1 MLHEKS
7 QPLIRYLDGVSE
19 YFAPKVIGE
28 VNDVYV
34 KVARVKGDAIPW
46 HSHTHEDELFYIID
60 GELEMQLEGQPPFTM
75 RKGDVFVVKRGIT
88 HRIDAAEE
96 CLIMLVENKATKHTG
111 EVQSAVTRSVAD
123 QLR

>member
-7 QPLIRYLDGVSE
+7 QPLISYLDGVTE

-60 GELEMQLEGQPPFTM
+60 GELEMSLEGRQPFVM
-75 RKGDVFVVKRGIT
+75 QKGDVFVVKCGIT

-96 CLIMLVENKATKHTG
+96 CLIMLIENKATKHTG
-111 EVQSAVTRSVAD
+111 EVQTEITRSVAE